1 MLQKEIYRIKT
12 IIASQKDDKTRLFN
26 RLWNELTE

>member
-1 MLQKEIYRIKT
+1 MLQKEIHRIKT
-12 IIASQKDDKTRLFN
+12 IIASQKDDKTRLSN